1 MMSTMGFRLW
11 LAVSAGAGLL
21 WLGWAQT
28 TNPSQDEQLQ
38 RLRNLGKAFYEN
50 PTTQAEAVEQFR
62 RALALRPNDPG
73 ERLNYGLAL
82 LRAGKTKE
90 GIAELERVQKQK
102 PDLPHTWFNLGVEW
116 KKMGEHE
123 RALAQFEQM
132 AKLVPDEPISRYNLG
147 VLYKLVGRP
156 EDAIKSFE
164 MATKLDA
171 NLAAPHFQLYNA
183 YRQARRMEDAQ
194 RELRL
199 FQEIKKRTEGTATP
213 EDMEWSAWAEVY
225 DPVDSRWAMDEKPA
239 ELKFES
245 RTLTGKADAQTAGVE
260 AFELDGDGRADL
272 VVWSAAGI
280 AVYRGGAAAV
290 DLGALGALRDIASLA
305 IGDFNND
312 GFADFAVAA
321 RDGVT
326 LWANEKGKFRKVDAV
341 LPAQAFR
348 KLVWLD
354 YDHDYDLDLVLL
366 GATQALYRN
375 EGSAGFGDRTA
386 DFPFAPGSAVDAVPF
401 RYVADTK
408 SADLLVS
415 YEGKPGVI
423 YRDLLQGFYRAE
435 PAPLVPAGARQLTA
449 ADIDNDRELDIAFLD
464 GGRTRLLRNRIG
476 RFEADAGGWPG
487 AGFVFADLGLRGV
500 ADLVA
505 GPNIARNLGGGKF
518 SEPKQQFG
526 DPVVWAAADFDGDAK
541 IDLAAVHADG
551 SVRVERNAT
560 ATANL
565 WTRIRVVG
573 VKNLLTAPGAEVE
586 VKAGRLYQKKL
597 YTGLPLV
604 FGLRGAKQIDT
615 VRITWPNGLIQ
626 NEPNQAA
633 GKLLEYKEAQRLSGS
648 CPIIW
653 TWNGTQFEYITDVLG
668 VAPLGA
674 SAGDGKYFPV
684 DHDEYIAIQGDSLRA
699 VKGRY
704 EVRITEEL
712 SEAAYI
718 DQIRLIAV
726 DHPAEVDIFHN
737 DKWKGPPFPEFRLY
751 GVSKRIAPVS
761 ARDERGRDVLRKVV
775 AKDKTYPDEFQRT
788 VSAVAELHALELDF
802 GKDAARHGK
811 AVMVLSGWVD
821 WADGSTFLAVAQE
834 KRGGLVPP
842 YLQVKDER
850 GEWKTVIEDMGM
862 PAGKPKTIAVDLTGK
877 WLSASREVRIV
888 TNLCVYWDEVF
899 LSEETG
905 KPPVTLTDLD
915 AGTAEIRFRGYSG
928 NLVHP
933 ERKQPEQF
941 FYSQSMPV
949 SLWNPTPGMYTRYGD
964 VRELLTAVD
973 DRFVIMSSGDEIRL
987 LFDAA
992 RLPALPAGWKRDFL
1006 LKVDGWAKDRDAN
1019 TAYSQTVEPLPF
1031 HGMTQYPYGS
1041 NEKFPATPE
1050 HERWRTS
1057 YNTRPALR
1065 LIRPLVGDRA
1075 APPRKS
1081 AGGMGMGM

>member
-1 MMSTMGFRLW
+1 MMMSTMGNRLW
-11 LAVSAGAGLL
+11 LALAAGAGLL
-21 WLGWAQT
+21 WLGWAQS

-38 RLRNLGKAFYEN
+38 RYRNLGKAFYEN
-50 PTTQAEAVEQFR
+50 PTTQAQAVEEFR
-62 RALALRPNDPG
+62 KALALRPNDAG

-90 GIAELERVQKQK
+90 GIAELEKVQKQK
-102 PDLPHTWFNLGVEW
+102 PDLPHTWFNLGIEF
-116 KKMGEHE
+116 KKLGEHE

-132 AKLVPDEPISRYNLG
+132 AKLVPDEPITRYNLG
-147 VLYKLVGRP
+147 VLYKLLGRP
-156 EDAIKSFE
+156 DDAIRSFE
-164 MATKLDA
+164 LATKLDA

-194 RELRL
+194 RELRT

-213 EDMEWSAWAEVY
+213 EDMEWSAWAEIY
-225 DPVDSRWAMDEKPA
+225 DPVDAAWAADEKPA

-245 RTLTGKADAQTAGVE
+245 RLLAGKADARTARAE
-260 AFELDGDGRADL
+260 TFELDGDGRADL
-272 VVWSAAGI
+272 LVWSAAGV
-280 AVYRGGAAAV
+280 AVYRGGAGPAMEVGPVKDVASVAV
-290 DLGALGALRDIASLA
+290 
-305 IGDFNND
+305 GDFNND
-312 GFADFAVAA
+312 GFVDFAVAA
-321 RDGVT
+321 KSGVT
-326 LWANEKGKFRKVDAV
+326 LWANEKGKFRAVQAALPSKAFNKV
-341 LPAQAFR
+341 L
-348 KLVWLD
+348 WLD

-366 GATQALYRN
+366 GETQALYRN
-375 EGSAGFGDRTA
+375 AGAAGFEDRTA
-386 DFPFAPGSAVDAVPF
+386 DFPFQAGTAVDGVVF

-415 YEGKPGVI
+415 YEGKPGVL

-435 PAPLVPAGARQLTA
+435 AAPLLPAGARQVTA
-449 ADIDNDRELDIAFLD
+449 VDFNNDRELDIAYLA
-464 GGRTRLLRNRIG
+464 GGQARLLRNQIG
-476 RFEADAGGWPG
+476 KFEAAALALPG
-487 AGFVFADLGLRGV
+487 AGFAFADLGLRGV
-500 ADLVA
+500 QDAVA
-505 GPNIARNLGGGKF
+505 GAVVARNLGGGKF
-518 SEPKQQFG
+518 SEAKQYFG
-526 DPVVWAAADFDGDAK
+526 DPVAWTAGDFDGDAK

-551 SVRVERNAT
+551 AVRVERNAT
-560 ATANL
+560 VTANT
-565 WTRIRVVG
+565 WTRVRIVG
-573 VKNLLTAPGAEVE
+573 VKNLLTAPLAEVE

-626 NEPNQAA
+626 NEPNQVA
-633 GKLLEYKEAQRLSGS
+633 GKVLEYKEAQRLSGS

-653 TWNGTQFEYITDVLG
+653 TWNGKEFEYITDVLG

-684 DHDEYIAIQGDSLRA
+684 DHDEYIAIKGEQLRT
-699 VKGRY
+699 VKSRY

-718 DQIRLIAV
+718 DQIRLVAV
-726 DHPAEVDIFHN
+726 DHPAEVDVFHN

-751 GVSKRIAPVS
+751 GVKKRVAPIA
-761 ARDERGRDVLRKVV
+761 ARDDRGRDVLREVL
-775 AKDKTYPDEFQRT
+775 AKDKTYPDDFERS
-788 VSAVAELHALELDF
+788 VSAVAEMHALELDF
-802 GKDAARHGK
+802 GKHAAKDGK

-842 YLQVKDER
+842 YLQVKDAR

-862 PAGKPKTIAVDLTGK
+862 PAGKPKTIAVDLSGK
-877 WLSASREVRIV
+877 WLSESREVRIV
-888 TNLCVYWDEVF
+888 TNLCVYWDEIF
-899 LSEETG
+899 LSEETS
-905 KPPVTLTDLD
+905 KPAVQLTDL
-915 AGTAEIRFRGYSG
+915 AAANAEIRFRGYSG

-941 FYSQSMPV
+941 FYAQRMPV
-949 SLWNPTPGMYTRYGD
+949 SLWNPTPGMYTRYGA
-964 VRELLTAVD
+964 VEELLTDVD

-987 LFDAA
+987 LFDVAQ
-992 RLPALPAGWKRDFL
+992 LPPLRAGWKRDFL

-1031 HGMTQYPYGS
+1031 HGMTQYPYGA
-1041 NEKFPATPE
+1041 NEKFPETPE
-1050 HERWRTS
+1050 HARWRST

-1065 LIRPLVGDRA
+1065 LIRPLIGDRA
-1075 APPRKS
+1075 TPPRKP
-1081 AGGMGMGM
+1081 AGGMSMGM